1 MMKLF
6 GRKGK
11 SIRIEIILA
20 IVIIL
25 LVLCIGFGY
34 CLRFTHREAIID
46 TTKYDPQDRIQLAY
60 MKRKRDAASFDEAE
74 RRRLE
79 SKALVAW
86 SNAINEQFI
95 SESCPPPPL

>member
-11 SIRIEIILA
+11 SIRIEVILA

-34 CLRFTHREAIID
+34 CLRFTQREGNENFIVSA
-46 TTKYDPQDRIQLAY
+46 PGR
-60 MKRKRDAASFDEAE
+60 EW
-74 RRRLE
+74 
-79 SKALVAW
+79 VAGW
-86 SNAINEQFI
+86 GWMTVAD
-95 SESCPPPPL
+95 SEGSAGSAVGGV

>member
-46 TTKYDPQDRIQLAY
+46 TTKYDSQDRIQHEY
-60 MKRKRDAASFDEAE
+60 TIEQG
-74 RRRLE
+74 RLTHPLY
-79 SKALVAW
+79 SV
-86 SNAINEQFI
+86 AINEQFI